1 MRRIKRRA
9 GAVARSKFNTS
20 RAAGKTSANEA
31 GFRIAG
37 YKPMRLMA
45 SRTLNA
51 AHSRDSA

>member
-9 GAVARSKFNTS
+9 GAVGVRNFKTP
-20 RAAGKTSANEA
+20 RDAGKTPANEA

-45 SRTLNA
+45 SRTLNT